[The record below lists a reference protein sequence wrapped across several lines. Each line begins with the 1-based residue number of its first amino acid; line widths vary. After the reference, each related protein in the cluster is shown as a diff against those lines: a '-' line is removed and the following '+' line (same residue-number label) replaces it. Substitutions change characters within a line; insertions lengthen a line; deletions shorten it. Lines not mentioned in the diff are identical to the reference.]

1 MSAVLQALGM
11 GAKRPTEPNAVA
23 ALHTAVRHA
32 VQNHST
38 QLEQPGPLI
47 DSLLDRMTAVDAAA
61 LGVRPGD
68 VRAPGECTYVP
79 VVETAEYAIAVFL
92 LSPRSRIPI
101 HDHPGM
107 TVLSRVMRGAIRV
120 TSFDLSDD
128 GKACR
133 SERVLTSADGP
144 VALFP
149 RSHNVHEF
157 VACEEGA
164 AILDVLTPPYDEEN
178 GRDCHY
184 FEAFAGEGGA
194 FLLREIAEPDE
205 FECLGAEYRGLQP

>member
-1 MSAVLQALGM
+1 MPKPLPTSA
-11 GAKRPTEPNAVA
+11 
-23 ALHTAVRHA
+23 
-32 VQNHST
+32 
-38 QLEQPGPLI
+38 
-47 DSLLDRMTAVDAAA
+47 
-61 LGVRPGD
+61 

-107 TVLSRVMRGAIRV
+107 TVLSRVVRGAIRV

-144 VALFP
+144 VALLP
-149 RSHNVHEF
+149 RIDFGIGFFS
-157 VACEEGA
+157 A